1 MISEILRYQ
10 SCGSLAPA
18 DVGSRRRNKRN
29 LSVSERDIEIVA
41 LASWRVDALVEDG
54 RAALIDNSMG

>member
-1 MISEILRYQ
+1 
-10 SCGSLAPA
+10 
-18 DVGSRRRNKRN
+18 
-29 LSVSERDIEIVA
+29 VA

>member
-10 SCGSLAPA
+10 SCGSLTPA
-18 DVGSRRRNKRN
+18 DVGSKRKKRKKN

-41 LASWRVDALVEDG
+41 LASWR
-54 RAALIDNSMG
+54 